1 MDELLTV
8 IEKVGFPI
16 VISLFLLLRVE
27 QKLKNLTTSINELIA
42 LLRNETREKH

>member
-27 QKLKNLTTSINELIA
+27 QKLKNLTTSINELVA